1 MILVVIPVLNR
12 PDRVEPLL
20 ASLYASQAAVELRP
34 LFVVSPGDVAEE
46 EAVRSSDADWMLVP
60 FPRGNGD
67 YARKCNRAAAHAHA
81 TGHEWVF
88 LGADD
93 LCFCH
98 GWADEALE
106 VAAVAPYAQVI
117 GTNDLGNPAVVRG
130 EQATH
135 SLVRTSYLARGTID
149 EPGKLLHEGYAHNW
163 VDNELVGTAR
173 ARGVFVFA
181 AHSHVEHLHPSWGKA
196 ADDATYRLGMEQYAA
211 DSQLFRVRERL
222 WA

>member
-12 PDRVEPLL
+12 PERVEPLL
-20 ASLYASQAAVELRP
+20 TSLYASVRDVELRP
-34 LFVVSPGDVAEE
+34 LYVVSPGDLAQQ
-46 EAVRSSDADWMLVP
+46 EAVQASDADWMLVP

-67 YARKCNRAAAHAHA
+67 YARKCNRAATHAHA

-98 GWADEALE
+98 GWADEAIE
-106 VAAVAPYAQVI
+106 VASWTNAQVV
-117 GTNDLGNPAVVRG
+117 GTNDLGNPKVMTG

-135 SLVRTSYLARGTID
+135 SLVRTTYIERGTID

-163 VDNELVGTAR
+163 VDNEFVGTAR
-173 ARGVFVFA
+173 SRGVFVFA
-181 AHSHVEHLHPSWGKA
+181 ASSWVEHLHPSWGKA
-196 ADDATYRLGMEQYAA
+196 NDDATYRLGMEQYAA
-211 DSQLFRVRERL
+211 DSQLFRARERL
-222 WA
+222 WR